1 MQGMTPLE
9 LKYHLKDIE
18 RSFAV
23 CQPQSRVASDRQAP
37 HFNWLRAV
45 IKWIASPPPA
55 TVKHTMVTGL
65 AKHLR

>member
-18 RSFAV
+18 RSFAA
-23 CQPQSRVASDRQAP
+23 CQPQSKVASDRQAP
-37 HFNWLRAV
+37 RFNWLTTV
-45 IKWIASPPPA
+45 IKWIASPQPA
-55 TVKHTMVTGL
+55 IVSTRMVTGL